1 MECGLVVPPAEAYV
15 KEFAYAIQPP
25 HSRGAPKLF
34 LKNSVNQ
41 LNRFVFSIELIPEFL
56 GRGPLDKGQ
65 AWGKKMVAIV
75 AGSGLGLYNT
85 SLGLLGLAG
94 QAGQAGTGRSG
105 DQVYINASNGNL
117 VVRQQDEWLVG
128 VGVDAQLL
136 RTYNSQATSDGDNN
150 DNWRLGLSRR
160 VMISGSNVVRVAEDG
175 SQTTYYYDAASG
187 LYTSK
192 DGAGAHD
199 SMVHLPATNEVVW
212 TDGSTGVKETYAL
225 DPNAAGQWR
234 LSKITEPSGAVLT
247 LGYSGTKVVSIATS
261 NQEMV
266 QINYYE
272 GTNNIES
279 LVTFFREKN
288 DGSGAIK
295 AIKRVSYQY
304 NNNRLSKVV
313 VDLTPDRVDD
323 AAFYETTYEYV
334 DGTSNKLSQIL
345 QSDGSALIFT
355 YDGNR
360 ISGFADWRGSTENST
375 ISTFSYGTNKTT
387 VTTGSGGLTQVTEFT
402 YETAA
407 GQNLQQLRELKVQ
420 DGAGGTAQS
429 SAYQYDADGNVQT
442 ITDGRGNVTTYGYD
456 AFGNRNYE
464 RDAAGN
470 VITRVFSTDRKNL
483 LLSETLYVVPDPDAG
498 GALQPSGPQTTR
510 YAYDAQSNL
519 RFVVSAEGRV
529 TEHRYESTTNG
540 LGQRT
545 STIQYAAN
553 RYTVSGLT
561 PSQQLQLSDLQAWL
575 SSTSAPV
582 NKSQAQRTDFT
593 YDFRGQVDRQITYAA
608 LDASGNGVV
617 SDGSQTSIQFV
628 YDQAGNLLQSID
640 SRGDELATRDTA
652 WAQLVRGQMNLPV
665 TAAGLDN
672 NAKAALRGLF
682 TTTYQYD
689 GLNRLILV
697 RNAQGDTQTLYV
709 DGARQTL
716 VGQAN
721 GLWTVNVYDQANRLL
736 SSQQTTV
743 AGADFGTTTY
753 TYDILG
759 RLRAV
764 TSPGTDASGRK
775 AYYIYDKAGRVVGE
789 IGRDGALTETIYNGN
804 SQVVRKIRY
813 ATLLDTALVPGDGTS
828 LTMEMVRP
836 LALQAGAVNRTERI
850 LYDKSGRVSRTIDA
864 QGAVV
869 DYQYDGTGWL
879 AKKTAYA
886 TLLSEAQLQAL
897 ATAEAAG
904 ELNLAVAAVQSNSKP
919 AVSVDDRS
927 TRSYHDAE
935 GLLTGTVDAENYF
948 TKYTYDDAG
957 RLTGITRYAN
967 PLQNAASLGST
978 IPGVGAQTGA
988 YVLTDV
994 RDQTTTQL
1002 YNAKGQLTGVID
1014 AADFL
1019 TEFSY
1024 DTSGRKVLEVR
1035 YANIAN
1041 RLAGTAV
1048 AQVRPVA
1055 TTEDRKTYYQYDS
1068 VGQLVAVERQPEG
1081 LIINHVYDSV
1091 GRLLQTT
1098 QAAAAN
1104 AQSRIVQRRYDVAG
1118 RLTSELSA
1126 QASANVSSD
1135 YAAWLAANSGASQSA
1150 KDDKV
1155 AALWATYGTRYTY
1168 DAAGRMLSST
1178 APDGVGATG
1187 LKTLYYYDAQGR
1199 VAYTVNALGEV
1210 AKYVYNAFGEQIE
1223 AGRYRHRLSAS
1234 SRGAGGYAKTFA
1246 ASLTADFLASYQVDS
1261 QTGYNRLGKVELSTV
1276 SGQAQAF
1283 SFYNAFGELS
1293 AQLVANGTGVTRS
1306 DHLYDRRG
1314 LKLSTKDDTGG
1325 VERLVQAQYDA
1336 FGRVTKTIDAKGAAR
1351 TSTYDRLGRE
1361 ITTFDPANA
1370 FTQTT
1375 YDAFGR
1381 VLTFTDR
1388 QLATTT
1394 YVYDSPN
1401 RKLTATTP
1409 EGIQTITESNV
1420 HGDVVKVT
1428 VQHKDKGLSTVDSL
1442 SRVTVYEYNANGK
1455 VTSVTSAQGS
1465 GAQSSV
1471 TTEYD
1476 KAGRVFKI
1484 TDATGTVTQTTYDAA
1499 NRVMKRQV
1507 DPAGL
1512 NLTTEYFYDAKG
1524 RAAWVKDASGV
1535 WTQTEYDSQGRVQA
1549 VTVDPRKVPHTG
1561 LTYDARTPL
1570 DLSTLVN
1577 NPVAGGGLALR
1588 TEYTYDAASQ
1598 VVTVAEG
1605 VNSTLAANDVQRYA
1619 NARITSYVY
1628 DALGRRVA
1636 EVLDPK
1642 RTPLAAAGAQ
1652 DRPAGIEARTT
1663 YLYDKN
1669 GNVIARMDA
1678 TGSTTR
1684 YVYNDNNQVTHTVD
1698 ATGVVTQNTY
1708 DADGRLTQTRQYAG
1722 KLTQSTGIKV
1732 WHRDGTAS
1740 QVQRPLGRFLLGDV
1754 VTVTVRA
1761 KAADNTR
1768 ASLAIANA
1776 SFVGASVD
1784 TKFGTRDADGWQTLT
1799 VTYTLTKDE
1808 DLIAY
1813 LGGDRDGVNSS
1824 DGRHVIYDNLVVNS
1838 VKRAG
1843 VLNDTFDTLT
1853 LDNPQVATSYFA
1865 SGQAELT
1872 SYVRLDAATLT
1883 DAQIRTAT
1891 AALANADKDQT
1902 TTYVYN
1908 KDGKL
1913 THTVDA
1919 LNYVTKHVYD
1929 AAGNVVQT
1937 TRFITALSA
1946 APTPAQVNGDV
1957 KWFAAAEPA
1966 TNTRD
1971 RVERF
1976 AYDQANR
1983 LIWSLDAEGYATQ
1996 TLYEQ
2001 SGLKITQKRYANPVI
2016 YADGN
2021 SSLKINVAPLPVIT
2035 PPTSGAYIVKDDT
2048 NDRTLVRQL
2057 DAVGREKSVKDAAG
2071 YLTTKSYDLA
2081 GNLKSVTRFTEASSL
2096 TQDETDTGNAI
2107 QRFEYDSAGRVIKAI
2122 NAEGAVTFNEYDLA
2136 GNLIAST
2143 VGYGGSSAVKSV
2155 YAYDGA
2161 GRLLQETVGADKPE
2175 AATTRYELDGAGRR
2189 TKVID
2194 PRGIE
2199 LAESNSAWAQALRKT
2214 LIGTWVAPVAGS
2226 NDYLKLLNAYAT
2238 LQEFDARG
2246 QVIASVDALGG
2257 RTLTDYDAFG
2267 NAVKVTDP
2275 RGQVGHFF
2283 FDRLGQ
2289 KTWSINPLGY
2299 ATQTVYDGLGQVN
2312 SVVKYSTAVSGTV
2325 TPGQPPKLFDTQ
2337 QAATSANATFYIVKQ
2352 STKDAT
2358 TGIAYDKVG
2367 RQTAII
2373 DAEGFGESAVFNGF
2387 GDKVSFT
2394 AKSSTA
2400 ITLNATGTYTYTYD
2414 KLGRV
2419 LTETSPVLTKELDT
2433 AGNIKLTNGQP
2444 TMMAVITAFKYDS
2457 RGNVIRKTEAQ
2468 GLVEQ
2473 RITNYTYD
2481 KQNRL
2486 IGQTKNAMTMVSVQ
2500 PDGTATQTAGVVPTE
2515 TRNYDARGNLIE
2527 LYTNAGERTLYYYD
2541 ALDRRVAQLV
2551 ATGTRADG
2559 VYGAYVEFEY
2569 DKAGN
2574 IVKQSAYS
2582 SLLKLPATPGGAV
2595 PRADINTASDRITY
2609 FEYDANNLL
2618 RSQTIKDV
2626 VAGKVNAATGNY
2638 ELTVQDLVTR
2648 YTYDAAGNQTSVED
2662 GRGNKTY
2669 FYYDAAGQRIAQV
2682 DAENYITVWSYD
2694 DKGNVTLESKASTR
2708 WAGAQA
2714 PSVVAGAGLPA
2725 AVAAN
2730 TYGDKRTT
2738 VYTYDRLG
2746 RLKTQTVKAAM
2757 VGAFQESPTLIVP
2770 TAVDITTSYDYNGL
2784 GAVIKKTEG
2793 TGDILLWE
2801 FDAMGR
2807 EKRRRGAEYLEFGG
2821 TDLVRRTQDTEYN
2834 GLGNKLRS
2842 IEQDKTLGT
2851 IDSNDRITNYFYSE
2865 NGYLTKEV
2873 DAAGNAVTYQYDIAG
2888 RVAARSVSRQDHA
2901 GAFFTDTL
2909 LYGYDVAGRQVD
2921 QYVVS
2926 KTGNNA
2932 AVTVAGLQLR
2942 RNSTQYSAFGDIAS
2956 KSLNSEVTETAT
2968 YDTAG
2973 RLLAAKSANGVPTV
2987 YLRDASGNIT
2997 LTITPPADEQT
3008 AATASAFAEFFRA
3021 EAYDVEYI
3029 GAAIK
3034 AGAHAN
3040 VAVFDKRN
3048 LQTDVYEL
3056 TSLPVLTNDSGVV
3069 AASGS
3074 KAQWIK
3080 SETVQK
3086 TTQVQTD
3093 DGVWATLTVDMQ
3105 YWSSWKSGFFGGMT
3119 YYLKQ
3124 VDWTVN
3130 ATVHRGSSLPGTHY
3144 IVRLHVDDGFFAVK
3158 GSGHMEGFDAERPL
3172 NLAETNNL
3180 SFTVERYGNVK
3191 QDYGG
3196 VTGVN
3201 LHVSLLK
3208 QANPTAPNT
3217 GLVELARMTN
3227 SLSAFDRRNDI
3238 RPSWG
3243 TYFSTQSFSG
3253 QYFAINNVPAGTS
3266 QILFQYRSPYSTVW
3280 RSITPSYQNG
3290 LALVSNASLNF
3301 SELIAMGPG
3310 WSGSLEYAMT
3320 MVDAQGSPLEFRQGG
3335 ISAYYNP
3342 QSLAVNLNHSYTSGD
3357 YLQNPHGNFFM
3368 GLPKTAGGE
3377 PTINFIRP
3385 DKDRKSTEPKGV
3397 SAKLKYRAEGQIAW
3411 TLIPAALASGLTSD
3425 WFSFDPA
3432 ALGMNVSGKSYEVM
3446 LEVKDGASG
3455 TGNTLYTAS
3464 TSFTYYPAS
3473 VGSIYP
3479 TSALS
3484 LQGRPTTLNFTNV
3497 PLAATTARVEY
3508 TITSPGGPITGQ
3520 ANLVKTE
3527 DGRFYWDTS
3536 TILPFTVNGTKYIV
3550 DYKFF
3555 ANAANGDV
3563 LVNGSVGREVIGAGN
3578 AEFGVSI
3585 QSLSSSST
3593 TYSRSSGSTV
3603 NFHVGP
3609 ELARMY
3615 RYQTGDLQIRN
3626 LSVYYR
3632 LAGSQATYTKKV
3644 VSVNSSMVSFTLDL
3658 SAELGTTNEFLDFDV
3673 YYEYDLP
3680 SYLNVAAPTAS
3691 NPVRLR
3697 VVSEATAQATLT
3709 NGVMQLQAVTNR
3721 LTSNH
3726 QRAVYNAYGEV
3737 VQEFDALS
3745 FERIRAEEIS
3755 LGRSL
3760 TAGELDDQATTLSY
3774 NSMGLLTSKRTPK
3787 SKATLQSGWETAVK
3801 AETKYVYDKQGRLI
3815 AEQDANGNQIS
3826 YQLLASGNG
3835 ERTVAM
3841 ESHMSGG
3848 KITSGFDV
3856 FGDLRRRTVANDVNA
3871 VTDYTY
3877 DKLHRLVR
3885 ADKPTGAGGK
3895 RATDLYTYDSVGNQ
3909 IKHQTSPDVSAN
3921 ASNVFVNGRIYSETT
3936 RFDALGRVTEVRSGI
3951 ASGVDPVTLAAVA
3964 QVGLVRGIAYE
3975 FIGATMHQ
3983 TSTDENGHVNETWTD
3998 AFGRQTKKIDLGQ
4011 RNALIVYNLAGNMIL
4026 QYQVTPG
4033 TTTKVYNG
4041 QDITYRYYG
4050 NGQIKSIIDRGI
4062 QTLANYEYDRN
4073 GNKTYEGYA
4082 TLDGLTPYQRTNVAY
4097 DELNRIVGIND
4108 YHYSLIYE
4116 YDKVGNRR
4124 RVAATRSGETT
4135 VQDYWYD
4142 YDNMNRMVVSMG
4154 TLTGARATTNTG
4166 DNRITQG
4173 TTGNGV
4179 YIGYDRAGNRLS
4191 ATYATGATDQY
4202 SYTADGF
4209 LTTVTVTGSTSGTT
4223 TRTNDLLGRVTQYTQ
4238 STSAG
4243 LRTQKYTYLAD
4254 GRVVKVE
4261 ATEANGDKTT
4271 TTNSYS
4277 ALVGGREMNLLQ
4289 TSKVEKDMSGTNNDR
4304 TDYYRYSY
4312 ALYDSALQSEIK
4324 VGATSPVVD
4333 PSWGKWAEGV
4343 SQLFYDA
4350 NGHAKTAIDSKNA
4363 SNTDVRTITYVNNA
4377 QGQVLTRSEYSP
4389 STSATNFQSY
4399 YYVNGRRVGESG
4411 NQPSASTIVYAD
4423 ALQVD
4428 RSTQGDK
4435 YTKLKPITSNFDQN
4449 YQPINEGY
4457 PSFVGSTHIVAP
4469 SETLESIAL
4478 TTWGDA
4484 KLWYLIAEANNILD
4498 KSARLVEGV
4507 ALVIPNKVTNVHN
4520 SNLTHKV
4527 YNAGEALGDIS
4538 PTLPAPPSPPPASGG
4553 GCGVMGAVLM
4563 AVVAIAATVFTMGA
4577 LGPAMIGLMGPLAGT
4592 LATGAIAGAVGSI
4605 ASQGV
4610 GMLTGNVDKFSWSAV
4625 ASGAITGAVTA
4636 GIGGGGFEGAYEG
4649 IFASGNALGS
4659 VGSALGNLSP
4669 VALNVAKAVT
4679 TNVISQ
4685 GVGMAVGLQKKF
4697 SWTSVA
4703 VSGVGVVASAGA
4715 SSLMGKTLGNGVL
4728 GAWGGSVMRNTV
4740 SGMAAGLAG
4749 SMVRRDRPNW
4759 ASIAADSFG
4768 SALGDGVVGL
4778 IARGEGPTK
4787 SQAQE
4792 PEYQSKPL
4800 TQADIDGFLSGLD
4813 DIPGVSQSSPGATR
4827 DSKGMT
4833 FSENAKYRAELRAR
4847 GIDPDTAPQANVD
4860 AKGLPADVVGGSVP
4874 PVSDAPQPEG
4884 VPGISGPD
4892 GYSVSKN
4899 RGDKADRWRSSNGRF
4914 AQGPEKYDP
4923 IAKRSAVAMPKPEID
4938 TEIVL
4943 FKSDGFYK
4951 DTTSIHI
4958 VGDGGL
4964 VTLNSTADLGSVKL
4978 VSTKDTIKGSA
4989 TFSANTELQLAQ
5001 DDYDLGGIAQ
5011 AKVRVR
5017 SAVEVNASGNF
5028 FVGKGGAGV
5037 NASFESELVALQAS
5051 GQVETKKKVLNDL
5064 VEVGA
5069 KVEGALNAGA
5079 IGGTL
5084 KARLEYNQGKF
5095 TAGVTAGASVLF
5107 GGKLGVTLDVD
5118 ASKLIKNLPS
5128 MMSNPKINP
5137 LAPAGQWL
5145 GQKIYNWTH

>member
-1 MECGLVVPPAEAYV
+1 
-15 KEFAYAIQPP
+15 
-25 HSRGAPKLF
+25 
-34 LKNSVNQ
+34 
-41 LNRFVFSIELIPEFL
+41 
-56 GRGPLDKGQ
+56 
-65 AWGKKMVAIV
+65 MVAIV

-160 VMISGSNVVRVAEDG
+160 VMISGPNVVRVAEDG

-212 TDGSTGVKETYAL
+212 TDGTTGVKETYAL

-420 DGAGGTAQS
+420 DGAGGAAQS

-640 SRGDELATRDTA
+640 SRGDELATRDTP
-652 WAQLVRGQMNLPV
+652 WAQLVRGQMTLSV

-689 GLNRLILV
+689 GLNRLTLV

-967 PLQNAASLGST
+967 ALQNAASLGST

-1234 SRGAGGYAKTFA
+1234 SMGAGGYAKTFA

-1283 SFYNAFGELS
+1283 SFYSAFGELS

-1388 QLATTT
+1388 QLATTI

-1663 YLYDKN
+1663 YSYDKN

-1684 YVYNDNNQVTHTVD
+1684 YIYNDNNQVTHTVD
-1698 ATGVVTQNTY
+1698 ATGAVTQNTY

-1722 KLTQSTGIKV
+1722 KLTQSTGLKV

-1761 KAADNTR
+1761 KAADNTK

-1813 LGGDRDGVNSS
+1813 LGGDRDGVSSS

-1838 VKRAG
+1838 VKRSG

-1966 TNTRD
+1966 TNIRD

-2096 TQDETDTGNAI
+2096 TQDETDTGNAV

-2122 NAEGAVTFNEYDLA
+2122 NAEGAVTVNEYDLA

-2238 LQEFDARG
+2238 RQEFDARG

-2275 RGQVGHFF
+2275 RGKVGHFF

-2289 KTWSINPLGY
+2289 KNWSIDPLGY
-2299 ATQTVYDGLGQVN
+2299 ATQTVYDGLGQVI

-2337 QAATSANATFYIVKQ
+2337 QAATTANATFYIVKQ
-2352 STKDAT
+2352 GTKDAT

-2373 DAEGFGESAVFNGF
+2373 DAEGFGESNVFNGF
-2387 GDKVSFT
+2387 GDKTSFT

-2400 ITLNATGTYTYTYD
+2400 VTINAAGTYTYTYD

-2419 LTETSPVLTKELDT
+2419 LTETSPVLTKELDA

-2444 TMMAVITAFKYDS
+2444 TMKAVITAFKYDS

-2486 IGQTKNAMTMVSVQ
+2486 IGQTRQAMTMVSVQ

-2582 SLLKLPATPGGAV
+2582 SLLKLPAAPGGTV
-2595 PRADINTASDRITY
+2595 PRPDINTASDRITS

-2618 RSQTIKDV
+2618 RSQTIKAV

-2708 WAGAQA
+2708 WAGAQP
-2714 PSVVAGAGLPA
+2714 PSATAGAALPA

-2738 VYTYDRLG
+2738 TYTYDRMG
-2746 RLKTQTVKAAM
+2746 RLKTQTITAVV
-2757 VGAFQESPTLIVP
+2757 VGSFQESPNLIVP

-2793 TGDILLWE
+2793 TTDTLLWE

-2821 TDLVRRTQDTEYN
+2821 TDLVRRTEDTEYN

-2851 IDSNDRITNYFYSE
+2851 IDGNDRIRTYFYSE

-2901 GAFFTDTL
+2901 GAFFTDTK

-2921 QYVVS
+2921 EYVVS

-2932 AVTVAGLQLR
+2932 AVTVAGSQLR
-2942 RNSTQYSAFGDIAS
+2942 RSSTQYSAFGDIAS
-2956 KSLNSEVTETAT
+2956 KLLNGEVTETAT

-2973 RLLAAKSANGVPTV
+2973 RLMASKAANGVPTV

-2997 LTITPPADEQT
+2997 MTITPPADEQT
-3008 AATASAFAEFFRA
+3008 AAAASAMAEFFKY
-3021 EAYDVEYI
+3021 EAYSVEDI
-3029 GAAIK
+3029 NAAIN

-3056 TSLPVLTNDSGVV
+3056 TSLPVMTNDGGIVE
-3069 AASGS
+3069 ANGS
-3074 KAQWIK
+3074 KAQWIR
-3080 SETVQK
+3080 SETVEK
-3086 TTQVQTD
+3086 TTQVLTD
-3093 DGVWATLTVDMQ
+3093 NGIWVNYVINVH
-3105 YWSSWKSGFFGGMT
+3105 YWWHYTKSGWGGGRD
-3119 YYLKQ
+3119 YYLDRM
-3124 VDWTVN
+3124 DWTVN
-3130 ATVHRGSSLPGTHY
+3130 ATLNGGSPSAGDSRY
-3144 IVRLHVDDGFFAVK
+3144 VVELHVDQGFYATNGRGFMHAVNQRVPIDI
-3158 GSGHMEGFDAERPL
+3158 SQ
-3172 NLAETNNL
+3172 
-3180 SFTVERYGNVK
+3180 GNVANFTYSNHGSENGSVF
-3191 QDYGG
+3191 QDSGG
-3196 VTGVN
+3196 VTGAGFR
-3201 LHVSLLK
+3201 VSVYK
-3208 QANPTAPNT
+3208 DTNPTAPNVS
-3217 GLVELARMTN
+3217 LVEVSRWASYAN
-3227 SLSAFDRRNDI
+3227 PFNI
-3238 RPSWG
+3238 RDGVPFTWG
-3243 TYFSTQSFSG
+3243 PPTPVQSFNG
-3253 QYFAINNVPAGTS
+3253 QYFRINNAPVGTT
-3266 QILFQYRSPYSTVW
+3266 QVYFQYRSPGSTTW
-3280 RSITPSYQNG
+3280 RQVTVAYTSGAATVYRS
-3290 LALVSNASLNF
+3290 ALNLNELMSTASK
-3301 SELIAMGPG
+3301 
-3310 WSGSLEYAMT
+3310 SGYIEYAMS
-3320 MVDAQGSPLEFRQGG
+3320 MVNASGQLLEFRQGD
-3335 ISAYYNP
+3335 IWSYYNNSN
-3342 QSLAVNLNHSYTSGD
+3342 QLIELSYPSIDYGD
-3357 YLQNPHGNFFM
+3357 GLQNPSGSFFM
-3368 GLPKTAGGE
+3368 GAPLTTGGQ
-3377 PTINFIRP
+3377 PAMIYVHP
-3385 DKDRKSTEPKGV
+3385 DRDRKPTDPKGLSV
-3397 SAKLKYRAEGQIAW
+3397 RLKYRAEGQTSQWIEVPGSINW
-3411 TLIPAALASGLTSD
+3411 DLTPD
-3425 WFSFDPA
+3425 RFSFDPA
-3432 ALGMNVSGKSYEVM
+3432 ARGMSVSGQRYELM
-3446 LEVKDGASG
+3446 LEVKDALNGG
-3455 TGNTLYTAS
+3455 GNTLYTV
-3464 TSFTYYPAS
+3464 TTDFVYYPSNVAD
-3473 VGSIYP
+3473 IRP
-3479 TSALS
+3479 SAALTVQS
-3484 LQGRPTTLNFTNV
+3484 RPSTFNFTNL
-3497 PLAATTARVEY
+3497 PLAAATARVEY
-3508 TITSPGGPITGQ
+3508 TVTTPSGTTTGQ
-3520 ANLVKTE
+3520 ATLVKTD
-3527 DGRFYWDTS
+3527 DGRFYWDAA
-3536 TILPFTVNGTKYIV
+3536 TIVPFTAGGTKYIV
-3550 DYKFF
+3550 DYKLF
-3555 ANAANGDV
+3555 ANAVNGDL
-3563 LVNGSVGREVIGAGN
+3563 LVNGFAGREVIGAGN
-3578 AEFGVSI
+3578 SDFSVTV
-3585 QSLSSSST
+3585 QSLTSSST
-3593 TYSRSSGSTV
+3593 TYSRTSASKITFAVGSAWRSGYY
-3603 NFHVGP
+3603 
-3609 ELARMY
+3609 Y
-3615 RYQTGDLQIRN
+3615 RGTGREIKN

-3632 LAGSQATYTKKV
+3632 LAGTQGPYTKQV
-3644 VSVNSSMVSFTLDL
+3644 VAGNIGPSGFVESFTLDL
-3658 SAELGTTNEFLDFDV
+3658 SSQLGTTNEFLDFDV
-3673 YYEYDLP
+3673 YYEYDISA
-3680 SYLNVAAPTAS
+3680 SYYPVAPTAAD
-3691 NPVRLR
+3691 PIKLR
-3697 VVSEATAQATLT
+3697 VVNEATAQATLA

-3726 QRAVYNAYGEV
+3726 QRSVYNAYGEV

-3745 FERIRAEEIS
+3745 FERIRAQETT

-3760 TAGELDDQATTLSY
+3760 TASELDDQATTLSY
-3774 NSMGLLTSKRTPK
+3774 NSMGLLISKRTPK
-3787 SKATLQSGWETAVK
+3787 AKATMKSGWETAVR
-3801 AETKYVYDKQGRLI
+3801 AETTYVYDKQGRLI
-3815 AEQDANGNQIS
+3815 AEQDALGNQVS
-3826 YQLLASGNG
+3826 YKLLAAGQG
-3835 ERTVAM
+3835 ERIVAM
-3841 ESHMSGG
+3841 ESHMDGG
-3848 KITSGFDV
+3848 KTTLGFDV
-3856 FGDLRRRTVANDVNA
+3856 FGDLRRRTVTNDVDA

-3877 DKLHRLVR
+3877 DKLHNLVR

-3909 IKHQTSPDVSAN
+3909 IRHQTSPDVSAN
-3921 ASNVFVNGRIYSETT
+3921 ASNVFVNGRIYAETT

-3951 ASGVDPVTLAAVA
+3951 ASGVDPVTLAAVSHA
-3964 QVGLVRGIAYE
+3964 GLARTISYQYT
-3975 FIGATMHQ
+3975 GATMRQ
-3983 TSTDENGHVNETWTD
+3983 TFTDENGYVSETWTD
-3998 AFGRQTKKIDLGQ
+3998 AFGRQTKKIDLGG
-4011 RNALIVYNLAGNMIL
+4011 RNALMTYNLAGNMIL
-4026 QYQVTPG
+4026 QYQAVAG
-4033 TTTKVYNG
+4033 TTTKVVGG

-4050 NGQIKSIIDRGI
+4050 NGQIKSIVDRGI

-4073 GNKTYEGYA
+4073 GNKTYEGYG
-4082 TLDGLTPYQRTNVAY
+4082 TLDGLTPYQRTNVVY

-4124 RVAATRSGETT
+4124 RVAATRSGETA

-4154 TLTGARATTNTG
+4154 KLNAARATSDTG
-4166 DNRITQG
+4166 DNRITQVG
-4173 TTGNGV
+4173 SASGV
-4179 YIGYDRAGNRLS
+4179 LLGYDRAGNRRT
-4191 ATYATGATDQY
+4191 AAYASGANDAY

-4209 LTTVTVTGSTSGTT
+4209 LTTTTVTGTASGTT
-4223 TRTNDLLGRVTQYTQ
+4223 TRTNDLLGRVTNYSQ
-4238 STSAG
+4238 SSAAG
-4243 LRTQKYTYLAD
+4243 QSSQKYTYLAD
-4254 GRVVKVE
+4254 GRVAKVE
-4261 ATEANGDKTT
+4261 ATETNGDKTT
-4271 TTNSYS
+4271 TTNNYN
-4277 ALVGGREMNLLQ
+4277 ALAGGREMTLLQ
-4289 TSKVEKDMSGTNNDR
+4289 TSQVFRDMATGPDR

-4312 ALYDSALQSEIK
+4312 TLYDSALQSEIRM
-4324 VGATSPVVD
+4324 GATTPVVD
-4333 PSWGKWAEGV
+4333 PAWGRWAEGV

-4350 NGHAKTAIDSKNA
+4350 NGHVKSVKDSRDA
-4363 SNTDVRTITYVNNA
+4363 SGTNLRTISYVNNA
-4377 QGQVLTRSEYSP
+4377 QGQVLTRSELGAYVNGSP
-4389 STSATNFQSY
+4389 VFQSY

-4435 YTKLKPITSNFDQN
+4435 YTNIKPITSNFDQN
-4449 YQPINEGY
+4449 YQPVNESY
-4457 PSFVGSTHIVAP
+4457 PAFVGSTHIVVAG
-4469 SETLESIAL
+4469 ETLESIAL

-4484 KLWYLIAEANNILD
+4484 KMWYLIAEANNILD
-4498 KSARLVEGV
+4498 KSAKLVEGV

-4520 SNLTHKV
+4520 SSLTYKV

-4538 PTLPAPPSPPPASGG
+4538 PTLPPAPTPPPPTGGG

-4577 LGPAMIGLMGPLAGT
+4577 LGPAMVGLMGPLAGT

-4636 GIGGGGFEGAYEG
+4636 GIGGGSFKGAYEG
-4649 IFASGNALGS
+4649 IFASSNALGS
-4659 VGSALGNLSP
+4659 VGNALGNFSP

-4703 VSGVGVVASAGA
+4703 VSGVGAVASAGA

-4728 GAWGGSVMRNTV
+4728 GEWGGSVMRNTI
-4740 SGMAAGLAG
+4740 SGMAAGWAG
-4749 SMVRRDRPNW
+4749 AMVRHQKPDW
-4759 ASIAADSFG
+4759 AMIAADSFG
-4768 SALGDGVVGL
+4768 NALGDGLVKS
-4778 IARGEGPTK
+4778 IASAAADKKTSSSNPVDGKVIAAKAMTSAIFDYAEGV
-4787 SQAQE
+4787 
-4792 PEYQSKPL
+4792 
-4800 TQADIDGFLSGLD
+4800 DGFEIPDDDDEPRIIKASLSNELD
-4813 DIPGVSQSSPGATR
+4813 GRGRLLKQLEDLGWTRESMQSSLESATGVDFKEIGDLVNDVR
-4827 DSKGMT
+4827 KGIEKQLGLEDSIVRKAL
-4833 FSENAKYRAELRAR
+4833 E
-4847 GIDPDTAPQANVD
+4847 
-4860 AKGLPADVVGGSVP
+4860 KGLPLVFKGLEAAETAVERGVAKTPLTAALVGIYELAKNSSLGVGKFHELVVKNVLDQTGLFEEGSLRAVQNN
-4874 PVSDAPQPEG
+4874 SDQG
-4884 VPGISGPD
+4884 VDLIGKAASGAL
-4892 GYSVSKN
+4892 
-4899 RGDKADRWRSSNGRF
+4899 RGDWIGLELKASGHAMAPGLSKAQQAGPNKYIRSRLEAAVNAGPRWKSGTSADSSLAAFADRVLHE
-4914 AQGPEKYDP
+4914 QGFKDFQGFVIQTNRMYD
-4923 IAKRSAVAMPKPEID
+4923 RQV
-4938 TEIVL
+4938 
-4943 FKSDGFYK
+4943 
-4951 DTTSIHI
+4951 TT
-4958 VGDGGL
+4958 
-4964 VTLNSTADLGSVKL
+4964 K
-4978 VSTKDTIKGSA
+4978 VSPWP
-4989 TFSANTELQLAQ
+4989 
-5001 DDYDLGGIAQ
+5001 
-5011 AKVRVR
+5011 
-5017 SAVEVNASGNF
+5017 
-5028 FVGKGGAGV
+5028 
-5037 NASFESELVALQAS
+5037 
-5051 GQVETKKKVLNDL
+5051 
-5064 VEVGA
+5064 
-5069 KVEGALNAGA
+5069 
-5079 IGGTL
+5079 
-5084 KARLEYNQGKF
+5084 NQGVQPPGKNPP
-5095 TAGVTAGASVLF
+5095 
-5107 GGKLGVTLDVD
+5107 GGKPKSTGGGN
-5118 ASKLIKNLPS
+5118 SKRWI
-5128 MMSNPKINP
+5128 I
-5137 LAPAGQWL
+5137 
-5145 GQKIYNWTH
+5145 